1 MKDLVTDL
9 SRNTIAEVDE
19 DEYPCQRTPIERED
33 IRLSEVADHPY
44 SVKVIRPGG
53 TDTYISG
60 LVLSGYRYN
69 SLTDTFKKTKMPQ
82 LTRLSMVT
90 LDNMLEKA

>member
-1 MKDLVTDL
+1 MKDLLTDL
-9 SRNTIAEVDE
+9 SRNTMTDTE
-19 DEYPCQRTPIERED
+19 DDQYPSQLTPIDRED

-53 TDTYISG
+53 TNTYISG

-82 LTRLSMVT
+82 LTKLSLVT
-90 LDNMLEKA
+90 LDTMLEKA